1 MQKTQQQHYQ
11 PTPDAAFA
19 ASITPRDDDTTS
31 STSTDNI
38 ENELP
43 IPEYSST
50 RGQSRLRVALMV
62 GILLQ
67 VVAVVLLVI
76 RTHVIGPQTVSVSAV
91 VELMIGLTSIY
102 LHFSFAGGYRAG

>member
-11 PTPDAAFA
+11 PTPEAAFA

-67 VVAVVLLVI
+67 VVAVVLLVF
-76 RTHVIGPQTVSVSAV
+76 RTHVVGPQTVSVSAV
-91 VELMIGLTSIY
+91 IEILIALISINAQ
-102 LHFSFAGGYRAG
+102 LSFAGGYRAG